1 MLKRFYTAVVHRR
14 RAVLAAFVLAAV
26 LSVFASRAVQVD
38 YDINDYL
45 PPDSPSTL
53 ALEQMNS
60 AFTGGIPNMRVMVRD
75 VTVPEALD
83 YKEKLAAIDGVEAV
97 TWLDDSLDVTVPL
110 QMQDT
115 ATVETY
121 YKDNCA
127 LFTVTVEDAKRL
139 EAVAAIQDLI
149 GEDNALAGT
158 AVSTAVATNSTVTE
172 VAKIAAIAVVYVL
185 FILIL
190 TTDSW
195 VEPLLVLAGLGAAIL
210 HQQRHQ
216 PDVRHHFLC
225 DQRRRQHPAAGRVT
239 GLLGVPHPPLCR
251 VQGRA
256 PGRQRGG
263 LHGGGP
269 VQIHRVHPVQRPDHG
284 HRLSGAG
291 AHAVPDRPGPG
302 PCAGQGRG
310 AEPCHRVHLHAGA
323 DAGVLPV
330 DG

>member
-1 MLKRFYTAVVHRR
+1 MLKRFYTAIVHRR

-45 PPDSPSTL
+45 PPDSPSTI

-127 LFTVTVEDAKRL
+127 LFTVTVEDANRL

-172 VAKIAAIAVVYVL
+172 VAKIAAIAVGEL
-185 FILIL
+185 
-190 TTDSW
+190 
-195 VEPLLVLAGLGAAIL
+195 EGCLA
-210 HQQRHQ
+210 REQ
-216 PDVRHHFLC
+216 PDGVLVFIIRQAAVGNGPGSHFFPHHFAV
-225 DQRRRQHPAAGRVT
+225 HVPGFIAAG
-239 GLLGVPHPPLCR
+239 
-251 VQGRA
+251 
-256 PGRQRGG
+256 
-263 LHGGGP
+263 
-269 VQIHRVHPVQRPDHG
+269 I
-284 HRLSGAG
+284 AG
-291 AHAVPDRPGPG
+291 I
-302 PCAGQGRG
+302 
-310 AEPCHRVHLHAGA
+310 
-323 DAGVLPV
+323 
-330 DG
+330 

>member
-45 PPDSPSTL
+45 PPDSPSTI

-127 LFTVTVEDAKRL
+127 LFTVTVDDAKRL

-172 VAKIAAIAVVYVL
+172 VAKIAAIAVVAVTLTAASMVIIPYVARFFVGYDPEL
-185 FILIL
+185 LALTSRAFRLYALSFVIMGFNVYASSFFTALGDGVTSALISFLRTLVFQIAAVLIL
-190 TTDSW
+190 
-195 VEPLLVLAGLGAAIL
+195 PAIL
-210 HQQRHQ
+210 GI
-216 PDVRHHFLC
+216 DGIWLAVT
-225 DQRRRQHPAAGRVT
+225 AAELAALAVSAAMFVT
-239 GLLGVPHPPLCR
+239 KDKVFHYR
-251 VQGRA
+251 KA
-256 PGRQRGG
+256 
-263 LHGGGP
+263 
-269 VQIHRVHPVQRPDHG
+269 
-284 HRLSGAG
+284 
-291 AHAVPDRPGPG
+291 
-302 PCAGQGRG
+302 
-310 AEPCHRVHLHAGA
+310 
-323 DAGVLPV
+323 
-330 DG
+330 

>member
-1 MLKRFYTAVVHRR
+1 MLKRFYTAIVHRR

-45 PPDSPSTL
+45 PPDSPSTI

-97 TWLDDSLDVTVPL
+97 TWLDDSLAVTVPL

-127 LFTVTVEDAKRL
+127 LFTVTVEDANRL

-210 HQQRHQ
+210 INNGTNLMFGTISF
-216 PDVRHHFLC
+216 VTN
-225 DQRRRQHPAAGRVT
+225 AAGSILQLAVSLDYSVFLIHRFAE
-239 GLLGVPHPPLCR
+239 C
-251 VQGRA
+251 RA

-284 HRLSGAG
+284 HRFSGAG